1 LPLPEYRRQRDIAL
15 PDDLG
20 KPQTAAA
27 VGHGDIMERELA
39 DFTRYI
45 GWITAAGAALYL
57 VRLVLAVV
65 LKSRVGPDLAPS
77 VRDVGRPDSMAQ
89 FLSLLGHR
97 AKPLETLGTVRLRAT
112 LGIQLA
118 YWGGVVLLLYFHFQM
133 RAPIFS
139 IESLVLMAV
148 LLTALHTSLYEVS
161 FDKETIS
168 LPRWWFGRT
177 THKWTDLLAVNTRD
191 RWFLAFSFAKGPTV
205 KVHKY
210 IVGYARLMETAQI
223 AMRDN

>member
-1 LPLPEYRRQRDIAL
+1 MWQSR
-15 PDDLG
+15 
-20 KPQTAAA
+20 
-27 VGHGDIMERELA
+27 DIMEAELA
-39 DFTRYI
+39 NFVYYL
-45 GWITAAGAALYL
+45 GWISLISAGLYFAK
-57 VRLVLAVV
+57 VILAIV

-97 AKPLETLGTVRLRAT
+97 AKPTETLGTVRLRAT
-112 LGIQLA
+112 LGIQVA
-118 YWGGVVLLLYFHFQM
+118 YWGGVVLLFYLHIQM
-133 RAPIFS
+133 RAPVFGMETI
-139 IESLVLMAV
+139 ILMAV

-161 FDKETIS
+161 FDKETIT

-177 THKWTDLLAVNTRD
+177 THRWKDLVAVSTRD

-210 IVGYARLMETAQI
+210 IVGYARLMETAQE
-223 AMRDN
+223 AMRDI